1 MMNFFESDTL
11 SISKSEFYYEN
22 RYNSFRKDL
31 YTKLS
36 ITTTIII
43 PERSLNNVLTL
54 FYIGMILANFS
65 QMNR

>member
-1 MMNFFESDTL
+1 MNFFESDTL